1 MPKWEFQPDIT
12 IFLAVVCND
21 LRVPNLDPQ
30 AESALINDIILDV
43 GALEARVDAAL
54 TRLSDS
60 QDHDGQMRHRAL
72 IAFRK
77 SMLDAATRLRQEGL
91 HPRSQGAL
99 W

>member
-1 MPKWEFQPDIT
+1 VPKWESQPDIT

-21 LRVPNLDPQ
+21 LRVPNIDPQ

-54 TRLSDS
+54 TRLSVS